1 MSSPRHRPPRIRAR
15 WAPRLSLPALLLVA
29 ALGATAPAVLAQ
41 KDNAKASKLYEDAL
55 MRFKEKN
62 DPAGA
67 IVQLRNALKIDKN
80 MLPVHVLLG
89 QALLA
94 NQEVAAAEVALTD
107 ALRMGV
113 NRAEVVVPLAESV
126 IAQGKLTQFLGDPR
140 FSPAG
145 LPPATQVALLLL
157 RASANTDTGDGKTGL
172 AAVMEA
178 RAIQPSNP
186 DTWTAEVPIRL
197 RAREI
202 REAIAAADRAIEIAP
217 AEPEAHYMRG
227 TVAHLQGDT
236 AQALAR
242 YAKALELKPDHI
254 ESLVSRAGLLI
265 DLKRLVEARAVVD
278 QLRKVAERDP
288 RGHFYA
294 SMLAEAANDRAAARA
309 ALSKVIEVMDGVPI
323 EYLRYRPQA
332 LILAGLA
339 HQTLGQ
345 RERALPYLEA
355 AQRAQPGTGVSKLL
369 AQLYLDDKNYDRA
382 VGSLNDYL
390 RGFPGDTQAILML
403 AGAHMAQGRHAR
415 ATQLMTEALQR
426 QDRPDL
432 RTMLGMSLIGGG
444 RMKDAVAEFEAS
456 LKIDNT
462 QLQPGIALATLFLG
476 SDQPAR
482 AARVTEPLLKAH
494 PRNPGVMNLHAT
506 ALARLNQEAN
516 ARSLFEQA
524 LKIDPAF
531 HAASVNLARLDIRAG
546 RAAEALARLNQ
557 VLTADDKN
565 LEALAEAAALHERA
579 GRTAD
584 AQRLYEK
591 AEVSSALNDPV
602 AGVALVEFHLR
613 GNRLEPAREA
623 LRRVQTKVPDALSV
637 LLVAARVGMAGGDV
651 ANARSTLSRAAGIA
665 QFNPG
670 LLVQVALLQNRAGDF
685 KGAQHS
691 LNKAL
696 QERPDDSA
704 ALALMAEVEIRL
716 GEHAA
721 AEARAKRLVA
731 ALPRSGVGHALL
743 GDLAL
748 ARNQRAA
755 AIEAYRR
762 ALQVEPSELALLR
775 VHNAMLPTDPRGALQ
790 VAEQWLK
797 NRPRD
802 AAVRRAVADGQAR
815 AGNVGAARASYEAL
829 VAQLPND
836 AEVLNNY
843 ANVLLIQDTRESIE
857 LGLRTAERALALNP
871 GAPYI
876 VGTTGWAAF
885 KAGQNDRA
893 LQLLRDAR
901 LRDPGNAQTRFF
913 LGSVLA
919 AMGRKVEAREE
930 VAAAV
935 NSGRLSNPAE
945 AQALLATLR

>member
-1 MSSPRHRPPRIRAR
+1 MTSRRPRRPRGMS
-15 WAPRLSLPALLLVA
+15 LALLALVA
-29 ALGATAPAVLAQ
+29 ALGAAPPAAWAQ
-41 KDNAKASKLYEDAL
+41 RDKEKASKLYEDAL
-55 MRFKEKN
+55 VRFKEKK

-67 IVQLRNALKIDKN
+67 IIQLRNALKIDKN

-94 NQEVAAAEVALTD
+94 NREVAAAEVALTD
-107 ALRMGV
+107 ALAMGV
-113 NRAEVVVPLAESV
+113 NRAEVAVPLAEAI

-140 FSPAG
+140 LSPAG

-157 RASANTDTGDGKTGL
+157 RASASTDTGDGRAGL
-172 AAVMEA
+172 AAVLEA
-178 RAIQPSNP
+178 RAIQPGNV

-197 RAREI
+197 RAREF
-202 REAIAAADRAIEIAP
+202 REAVAAADRAIELAP
-217 AEPEAHYMRG
+217 TEPEAHYIRG

-242 YAKALELKPDHI
+242 YGQSLTLQPDHI

-265 DLKRLVEARAVVD
+265 DLRRLAEARTDVD

-323 EYLRYRPQA
+323 EYLRFRPQA

-355 AQRAQPGTGVSKLL
+355 AQRAQPNTGVSKLL

-382 VGSLNDYL
+382 IGALNDYL
-390 RGFPGDTQAILML
+390 RGYPGDTQALLML

-432 RTMLGMSLIGGG
+432 RTMLGMSLVGGG
-444 RMKDAVAEFEAS
+444 RMKDAAAEFEAS
-456 LKIDNT
+456 LRADNT
-462 QLQPGIALATLFLG
+462 QLQPGIALATLYLG
-476 SDQPAR
+476 SNQPAR

-494 PRNPGVMNLHAT
+494 PRNPGVLNLHAS
-506 ALARLNQEAN
+506 ALARLNQDAN
-516 ARSLFEQA
+516 ARAMFEQA
-524 LKIDPAF
+524 LKLDPAF
-531 HAASVNLARLDIRAG
+531 HAASVNLARLDLRAG
-546 RAAEALARLNQ
+546 RAPEALARLNQ
-557 VLTADDKN
+557 VLAADDKN
-565 LEALAEAAALHERA
+565 LDALAEAAAIHERA

-584 AQRLYEK
+584 AQRLFEK
-591 AEVSSALNDPV
+591 AELSSGLGDPMP
-602 AGVALVEFHLR
+602 GVALVEFHLR

-623 LRRVQTKVPDALSV
+623 LRRVQVKVPDALPV
-637 LLVAARVGMAGGDV
+637 LLVGARVLLASGDV
-651 ANARSTLSRAAGIA
+651 ANARSTLSRAASIA
-665 QFNPG
+665 QFNTG

-696 QERPDDSA
+696 QGRPDDA
-704 ALALMAEVEIRL
+704 PALALMAETEIRL

-721 AEARAKRLVA
+721 AEARARRLVA

-748 ARNQRAA
+748 ARNQRPA

-762 ALQVEPSELALLR
+762 ALQVEPSEEALLR
-775 VHNAMLPTDPRGALQ
+775 VHNALLPADPRGALQ
-790 VAEQWLK
+790 VAEQWLR

-815 AGNVGAARASYEAL
+815 AGNFPAARASYEAL
-829 VAQLPND
+829 IAQVPND

-843 ANVLLIQDTRESIE
+843 ANVLLMLNTRESIE
-857 LGLRTAERALALNP
+857 LGLKTAERALALSP

-885 KAGQNDRA
+885 KAGQPDRA

-901 LRDPGNAQTRFF
+901 LRDPNNAQTRFF

-919 AMGRKVEAREE
+919 SAGRKVEAREE
-930 VAAAV
+930 ITAAV
-935 NSGRLSNPAE
+935 NSGRLANPAE